1 MWVKPSSSTGIPA
14 YLSTFTCPI
23 FRDSYWSWKT
33 KRLPEKRATFN
44 CLWKVKYTS
53 PLIKQIDSGLAWSVY
68 IDDDIRQHSGQNL
81 SWTHS
86 AVPRFY
92 HNINLEMSES
102 SMLESW
108 LRIARHVD
116 ASSVVHTLV
125 NNGKLANQIAKVTAS
140 WGKITYSWISIK
152 FC

>member
-1 MWVKPSSSTGIPA
+1 MGQALVLDRNSCIFKYFLRAPFFAIVSDHEKLNVYLKNELHSTVCERLGQVHLPVDKTNRQLFGVVCIYRRRYSST
-14 YLSTFTCPI
+14 
-23 FRDSYWSWKT
+23 
-33 KRLPEKRATFN
+33 
-44 CLWKVKYTS
+44 
-53 PLIKQIDSGLAWSVY
+53 
-68 IDDDIRQHSGQNL
+68 HSGQHL

-116 ASSVVHTLV
+116 ASSIVHTLV

-140 WGKITYSWISIK
+140 WGKITYS
-152 FC
+152 